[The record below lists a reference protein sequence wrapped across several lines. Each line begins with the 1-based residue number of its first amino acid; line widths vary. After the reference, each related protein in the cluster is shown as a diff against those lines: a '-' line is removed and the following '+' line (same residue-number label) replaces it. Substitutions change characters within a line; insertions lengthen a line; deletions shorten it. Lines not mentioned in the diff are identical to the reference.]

1 MNNIVIGILG
11 SRLDHG
17 GLGRRRA
24 QRWRPSVSLLMQA
37 ELPLKEFVLIHHPDE
52 AALAAI
58 TVRDM
63 QALSPQTRI
72 TPYLVN
78 YQNPWDFE
86 EVYSQLL
93 DFTRS
98 YSFDPE
104 QNSYYVHITTGTHV
118 AQICLY
124 LLTEARYIPGKLLQ
138 TSPADNDPKG
148 SYQIIDL
155 DLSRYDQIAQRFE
168 REAMDGITY
177 LKSGIETRNA
187 AFNSLISQL
196 EHVSIKSASP
206 ILLTGPTGAGKSR
219 LAKRIYEL
227 KKQRGQLTGRLV
239 EVNCATLRGDNAMS
253 ALFGHVKGAFT
264 GAQSPRVGLLREAD
278 KGLLFL
284 DEVGELGADE
294 QAMLLRAIEEK
305 SFMPF
310 GADHEVKS
318 HFQLIAG
325 TNRDLSEQVLQG
337 RFREDLLA
345 RINLWTYEL
354 PSLKNRLEDLE
365 PNIEHEL
372 HQFTL
377 KAGHK
382 VNFNKAARAA
392 YLAFA
397 NSVAALWRANFR
409 DLNSSITRMATLATG
424 GRITEEIVAE
434 EIVRLQKGWSSFAKR
449 EATPTDILHEVLSPQ
464 ALDELDLFDQL
475 QLAEVIQVC
484 RNSRNLAEAGRTL
497 FNRSRTQKTSVNDSH
512 RLKQYL
518 QRFDLDFHAVR
529 DKT

>member
-1 MNNIVIGILG
+1 
-11 SRLDHG
+11 
-17 GLGRRRA
+17 
-24 QRWRPSVSLLMQA
+24 
-37 ELPLKEFVLIHHPDE
+37 
-52 AALAAI
+52 
-58 TVRDM
+58 
-63 QALSPQTRI
+63 
-72 TPYLVN
+72 
-78 YQNPWDFE
+78 
-86 EVYSQLL
+86 
-93 DFTRS
+93 
-98 YSFDPE
+98 
-104 QNSYYVHITTGTHV
+104 
-118 AQICLY
+118 
-124 LLTEARYIPGKLLQ
+124 
-138 TSPADNDPKG
+138 
-148 SYQIIDL
+148 
-155 DLSRYDQIAQRFE
+155 
-168 REAMDGITY
+168 
-177 LKSGIETRNA
+177 
-187 AFNSLISQL
+187 
-196 EHVSIKSASP
+196 
-206 ILLTGPTGAGKSR
+206 
-219 LAKRIYEL
+219 
-227 KKQRGQLTGRLV
+227 
-239 EVNCATLRGDNAMS
+239 
-253 ALFGHVKGAFT
+253 
-264 GAQSPRVGLLREAD
+264 
-278 KGLLFL
+278 
-284 DEVGELGADE
+284 
-294 QAMLLRAIEEK
+294 MLLRAIEEK

-310 GADHEVKS
+310 GSDHEVS
-318 HFQLIAG
+318 SNFQLIAG

-434 EIVRLQKGWSSFAKR
+434 EIVRLQKGWSSFAR
-449 EATPTDILHEVLSPQ
+449 HESAPADILREVLSPQ

-484 RNSRNLAEAGRTL
+484 QNSRNLAEAGRTL
-497 FNRSRTQKTSVNDSH
+497 FNRSRTQKTSANDSH

>member
-1 MNNIVIGILG
+1 MNNVILGILG

-17 GLGRRRA
+17 GLGRKRS
-24 QRWRPSVSLLMQA
+24 QRWRPSISLLMQP
-37 ELPLKEFVLIHHPDE
+37 ELPVAEFVLIHHPDE
-52 AALAAI
+52 AELAAI

-72 TPYLVN
+72 TPYVVT

-98 YSFDPE
+98 YNFDPE

-138 TSPADNDPKG
+138 TSPVDNNPKG
-148 SYQIIDL
+148 SYQVIDL

-177 LKSGIETRNA
+177 LKNGIETRNA

-196 EHVSIKSASP
+196 EHVSIKSSSP

-227 KKQRGQLTGRLV
+227 KKQRGQLSGRLV

-264 GAQSPRVGLLREAD
+264 GAQNPREGLLREAD

-284 DEVGELGADE
+284 DEVGELGPDE
-294 QAMLLRAIEEK
+294 QAMLLRAIEDK

-310 GADHEVKS
+310 GSDHEVS
-318 HFQLIAG
+318 SNFQLIAG
-325 TNRDLSEQVLQG
+325 TNRDLYEQVLLG
-337 RFREDLLA
+337 KFREDLLA

-372 HQFTL
+372 HQFTI

-382 VNFNKAARAA
+382 VNFNKAARLA
-392 YLAFA
+392 YFAFA
-397 NSVAALWRANFR
+397 NSTKALWRANFR
-409 DLNSSITRMATLATG
+409 DLNSSITRMGTLATG

-434 EIVRLQKGWSSFAKR
+434 EILRLQKSWASFAKN
-449 EATPTDILHEVLSPQ
+449 ETASTDILSEVLSPQ

-475 QLAEVIQVC
+475 QLAEVIHVC

-497 FNRSRTQKTSVNDSH
+497 FNRSRTQKTSANDSH

-518 QRFDLDFHAVR
+518 QRFDLDFHSVSN
-529 DKT
+529 K